1 MAEKKSGILRSAF
14 VYTVGGVAGKAVPFL
29 LLPVLTR
36 YLSPSD
42 YGLVATFQVV
52 LGVTIPFVGLNVTN
66 AMTRNY
72 YDLSRKELSVYIG
85 NCMIVLL
92 VSLVAVYLAFGL
104 LGSWLSSAI
113 VFPFFWLMLVP
124 LVAAGRFL
132 MNSLLSMWRV
142 EHKAFLFSALNIGMT
157 VTNMAL
163 SLVLV
168 VAFAQSWQG
177 RLIGIIASTVLF
189 GLIGLVLLIR
199 RGQVSPSPRGEY
211 IKDSL
216 VIGAPLVPHM
226 IGSWTGTMT
235 NRLFLNSMVGLNAT
249 GIYSVGYNFGAVQTL
264 VQDAFHQAWIPS
276 LFEKLKKGD
285 HDDKRE
291 IVKISYLYFFIS
303 LAMAFI
309 VAKLSAVII
318 PFFVGAEF
326 AEASKY
332 VLWIA
337 LGFSADGMG
346 KMVVGYLYFQKKTY
360 WLATISVVSGAIGL
374 PITYI
379 LIKQNGPIGAAQSFT
394 IVFFLKFLLTWFASM
409 RVLPMPWALSRLA
422 PDPSAG

>member
-1 MAEKKSGILRSAF
+1 MKINKKAVSLFLILCLPLLLSASEF
-14 VYTVGGVAGKAVPFL
+14 TVKVVEAGKD
-29 LLPVLTR
+29 LPRNFYKDWKKGDLFI
-36 YLSPSD
+36 SD
-42 YGLVATFQVV
+42 GQF
-52 LGVTIPFVGLNVTN
+52 
-66 AMTRNY
+66 
-72 YDLSRKELSVYIG
+72 
-85 NCMIVLL
+85 
-92 VSLVAVYLAFGL
+92 
-104 LGSWLSSAI
+104 
-113 VFPFFWLMLVP
+113 LMLVGGASRQSHTK
-124 LVAAGRFL
+124 VNNDAG
-132 MNSLLSMWRV
+132 S
-142 EHKAFLFSALNIGMT
+142 
-157 VTNMAL
+157 
-163 SLVLV
+163 VLGSV
-168 VAFAQSWQG
+168 LAFAPQ
-177 RLIGIIASTVLF
+177 TKN
-189 GLIGLVLLIR
+189 
-199 RGQVSPSPRGEY
+199 